1 MMDSTIFLSFGHPEG
16 FGLPVAEALASQCA
30 VVGYDGIG
38 GRELFDF
45 SSNYGL
51 SKSVPFG
58 DWTAF
63 TEATFKLYSEYML
76 YPDLFR
82 YQSERMSSLIRIQY
96 SVSAMQQ
103 SIQDALHML

>member
-1 MMDSTIFLSFGHPEG
+1 MRYSS
-16 FGLPVAEALASQCA
+16 
-30 VVGYDGIG
+30 IG
-38 GRELFDF
+38 GRELFDL

-58 DWTAF
+58 DWSGF
-63 TEATFKLYSEYML
+63 VDATFQLYSQYML

-82 YQSERMSSLIRIQY
+82 NQSERMSFDVCLQY

-103 SIQDALHML
+103 SIKEALDVL